1 MSANRKTWSGLVLAV
16 CCAGM
21 FTISFGTAAPA
32 LCLPTLGNDLH
43 LDRVQEGMF
52 LASPAAGVMIGVL
65 LAGPLAD
72 RLGPAPLLLL
82 GSILQCAGLWWISL
96 AHGLSHLVIGGVL
109 MGMGGGMPDALATP
123 IACLARPDRRSGVA
137 NLLHAFF
144 GVGVIC
150 VVPFILLIT
159 HLGGSWR
166 LVFRILGMAALPYG
180 LLAAFLDMPRVVH
193 QGDTRLPTRRLLA
206 RPAMWGLLTIIF
218 LGGATELG
226 PSGWLPTFVQ
236 SAGGG
241 PNSAALSLLLFG
253 VMLVIGRL
261 GASKLAHRTGA
272 LRLIALAAVACV
284 ALSLAASLA
293 GVIGSPVAIITAL
306 SLLGLGVSVV
316 WPTTLGSAGD
326 RFPQAGAS
334 MYGALSAAG
343 NAGCVV
349 GPYVIG
355 VVADRWGLSV
365 GMAVLAIGP
374 ASAAVLAMLL
384 RRPGQS

>member
-21 FTISFGTAAPA
+21 FTISFGTAGPA
-32 LCLPTLGNDLH
+32 LCLSTISVDLH
-43 LDRVQEGMF
+43 LDRVQEGTF
-52 LASPAAGVMIGVL
+52 LAAPAAGVMIGVL

-96 AHGLSHLVIGGVL
+96 ANGLSHLVVGGAL
-109 MGMGGGMPDALATP
+109 MGIGGGMPDALATP

-144 GVGVIC
+144 GVGVVC
-150 VVPFILLIT
+150 VIPSILLIT

-166 LVFRILGMAALPYG
+166 WVFRILGVAALPYG
-180 LLAAFLDMPRVVH
+180 LLAAFLDVPRVVH
-193 QGDTRLPTRRLLA
+193 QGNTRLPTRRLLA

-218 LGGATELG
+218 IGGATELG

-236 SAGGG
+236 NAGGG

-261 GASKLAHRTGA
+261 GASMLAHRMGA
-272 LRLIALAAVACV
+272 LRLIAIAAVACA
-284 ALSLAASLA
+284 ALLLTASLA
-293 GVIGSPVAIITAL
+293 GVIGSSAIIIAAL
-306 SLLGLGVSVV
+306 SLLGLGVSIV

-326 RFPQAGAS
+326 RFPQAGAT
-334 MYGALSAAG
+334 MYAVLSAAG

-355 VVADRWGLSV
+355 VVADRWGLSF

-374 ASAAVLAMLL
+374 TGAAVLAMVL
-384 RRPGQS
+384 RRRGQS